1 MRVRSSCIYV
11 PKEKLSIEIAEVD
24 RIHVYDMYV
33 LESRKCQVGKDF
45 APQTSCADDENL
57 ALVP

>member
-1 MRVRSSCIYV
+1 LRETSNGIYA
-11 PKEKLSIEIAEVD
+11 PKEKLSIEIADVD

-33 LESRKCQVGKDF
+33 LESRKSQIGKDF
-45 APQTSCADDENL
+45 TPQATRADDEDL